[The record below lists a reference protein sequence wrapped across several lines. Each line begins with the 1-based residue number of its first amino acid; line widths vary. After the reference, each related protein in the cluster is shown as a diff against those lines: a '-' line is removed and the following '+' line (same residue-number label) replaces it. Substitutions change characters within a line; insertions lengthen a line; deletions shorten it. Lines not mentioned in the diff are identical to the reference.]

1 MEQGQDGLPHP
12 DYHRLLVD
20 IFWKLFIIKS
30 VNIHTNKINGR
41 VAQGMG
47 QYDRTIKLLVDSNP
61 EAIARFV
68 LYAWQ
73 KQAGITLPNIQITSV
88 TQLSTEFQSEERE
101 ADAVLLLEGPEGPL
115 CLVQLEYQ
123 SRLHPFMPLR
133 SLEYCARAKI
143 KHWKEYGDLPIIAVV
158 IYLFDEENV
167 PEPPLRWL
175 APNGQTTLV
184 FSYLSIKLKALPR
197 KELLALH
204 EPELW
209 PLVLLTEG
217 PVDRIIVGEML
228 ADLLEHKLYRT
239 LPICHTI
246 AAWLLRGED
255 REWLHQ
261 EYEKMLDFFQDS
273 PALKWMEED
282 VTKRVTERITEEVT
296 ARVTE
301 EVTAQVTER
310 VRREEQQ
317 RLLEERK
324 KMQEEEYQRLL
335 EERKKMQE
343 EEYQRLLE
351 ERRKMQE
358 EEHQRLL
365 EERRK
370 MQEEEHQR
378 LREERKK
385 ALAMLRQTVVE
396 LVAQRFP
403 AHERLARAQVRVL
416 HKPESFQPL
425 ILRLSLARSAEEA
438 EDVLLSLPEEEEEEV
453 SIQEID
459 QQ

>member
-1 MEQGQDGLPHP
+1 
-12 DYHRLLVD
+12 
-20 IFWKLFIIKS
+20 
-30 VNIHTNKINGR
+30 
-41 VAQGMG
+41 MG
-47 QYDRTIKLLVDSNP
+47 HYDRTLKLLIDTNP
-61 EAIARFV
+61 AAIARLV

-73 KQAGITLPNIQITSV
+73 KQEPGAVPNIQITSV
-88 TQLSTEFQSEERE
+88 TQLSVEFQSEERE
-101 ADAVLLLEGPEGPL
+101 ADAVLLLEGPDGPL
-115 CLVQLEYQ
+115 CLLELEVQSQ
-123 SRLHPFMPLR
+123 LHPFMPLR
-133 SLEYCARAKI
+133 SLEYCVRAKI
-143 KHWKEYGDLPIIAVV
+143 KHWKEYGDLPILAVV
-158 IYLFDEENV
+158 LYLFDEDHI
-167 PEPPLRWL
+167 PQPPLRWR
-175 APNGQTTLV
+175 APDGQTTLV
-184 FSYLSIKLKALPR
+184 FFYLPISLKLLPR
-197 KELLALH
+197 EELLGLH

-209 PLVLLTEG
+209 PLVLLTDG
-217 PVDRIIVGEML
+217 PVDRILIQKMF
-228 ADLLEHKLYRT
+228 ADLLEQKLYRT

-261 EYEKMLDFFQDS
+261 EYEKMVDLFQDS

-310 VRREEQQ
+310 VRREEQ
-317 RLLEERK
+317 
-324 KMQEEEYQRLL
+324 QRLL

-416 HKPESFQPL
+416 HKPESFQH
-425 ILRLSLARSAEEA
+425 
-438 EDVLLSLPEEEEEEV
+438 
-453 SIQEID
+453 
-459 QQ
+459 

>member
-1 MEQGQDGLPHP
+1 
-12 DYHRLLVD
+12 
-20 IFWKLFIIKS
+20 
-30 VNIHTNKINGR
+30 
-41 VAQGMG
+41 MG

-175 APNGQTTLV
+175 APNGQTTLL
-184 FSYLSIKLKALPR
+184 FSYLSIKLKSFPR
-197 KELLALH
+197 EELLALH
-204 EPELW
+204 QPELW
-209 PLVLLTEG
+209 PLILLTEG
-217 PVDRIIVGEML
+217 KVDRIIVREMF
-228 ADLLEHKLYRT
+228 ADLIEQELYSL
-239 LPICHTI
+239 LPISHTI
-246 AAWLLRGED
+246 AGWLLRGD
-255 REWLHQ
+255 DKEWLHQ
-261 EYEKMLDFFQDS
+261 EYQKMFHLFEDS
-273 PALKWMEED
+273 PAFKWMEED
-282 VTKRVTERITEEVT
+282 ATKRVTARVTEEVT

-301 EVTAQVTER
+301 EVTARITEQ
-310 VRREEQQ
+310 VRREEH
-317 RLLEERK
+317 
-324 KMQEEEYQRLL
+324 
-335 EERKKMQE
+335 
-343 EEYQRLLE
+343 QRLLE
-351 ERRKMQE
+351 ERRKIQE

-370 MQEEEHQR
+370 IQEEEHQR
-378 LREERKK
+378 LLEERRKIQEEEEHQRLLEERRKIQEEHQRLLEERKK
-385 ALAMLRQTVVE
+385 ALTLLRQTVVE
-396 LVAQRFP
+396 LVARRFP

-416 HKPESFQPL
+416 RRPESFQPL
-425 ILRLSLARSAEEA
+425 ILHLSLASSAEEA
-438 EDVLLSLPEEEEEEV
+438 EDTLLSLPEEEEEEMSV
-453 SIQEID
+453 QERD
-459 QQ
+459 QR

>member
-1 MEQGQDGLPHP
+1 M
-12 DYHRLLVD
+12 
-20 IFWKLFIIKS
+20 
-30 VNIHTNKINGR
+30 GR
-41 VAQGMG
+41 
-47 QYDRTIKLLVDSNP
+47 YDRTIKLLVDSNP

-73 KQAGITLPNIQITSV
+73 KQQGVMLPNIQITSV

-101 ADAVLLLEGPEGPL
+101 ADAVLLLEGLEGPF
-115 CLVQLEYQ
+115 CLVQIEYQ
-123 SRLHPFMPLR
+123 SRLHPYMPLR

-143 KHWKEYGDLPIIAVV
+143 KHWKEYGDIPIIAVV

-175 APNGQTTLV
+175 APNGQTTLL
-184 FSYLSIKLKALPR
+184 FSYVSIKLKSLPR
-197 KELLALH
+197 EELLALH

-261 EYEKMLDFFQDS
+261 EYKKMLDFFQDS

-301 EVTAQVTER
+301 EVTACVTEEVTARVTEEVTARVTEEVTAQVTER

-324 KMQEEEYQRLL
+324 K
-335 EERKKMQE
+335 
-343 EEYQRLLE
+343 
-351 ERRKMQE
+351 
-358 EEHQRLL
+358 
-365 EERRK
+365 
-370 MQEEEHQR
+370 
-378 LREERKK
+378 

-396 LVAQRFP
+396 LVAGRFP
-403 AHERLARAQVRVL
+403 VHERLAKAQARVL
-416 HKPESFQPL
+416 RKPESFQPL
-425 ILRLSLARSAEEA
+425 ILHLSLARSAEEA
-438 EDVLLSLPEEEEEEV
+438 EDALLSLPEEEEEEV
-453 SIQEID
+453 SIQERD
-459 QQ
+459 QR